1 MLRTLLSFFKNE
13 NVKPYESV
21 DPFTNSTYNY
31 PNTAIDP
38 STDTGMKFAQSLG
51 GIDDIKQTYDHI
63 NRLANDNTKTNI
75 QRSDAVK
82 KAYNVDL
89 KPATIKLRPGEPQVF
104 AVGPGYDYLIE
115 EAPAVCA
122 KYGAKVA
129 TTAQLEEAQR
139 NGADWCF
146 NAWVADSNV
155 SKRPTTTTAIPGC
168 AHTPGVHDGYPA
180 GYRVGVTCYGP
191 KPDIND
197 PVAQNNT
204 ILPFNQQMWN
214 KPPPSDT
221 PTYLTIPSGYLET
234 SGPQPSCFGGLSPE
248 QAQQQCN
255 ALGAACVG
263 FSYSKNGNG
272 GGCYKGNH
280 NAGIQPNPAYMGYVK
295 INSSPLNAVVTGRYI
310 KLQYNRGECLN
321 LAQILVYSTKNGPNI
336 ITPNTYVNKSSG
348 YFGDMFPS
356 SNFVNGRGAV
366 HYNFVHSSC
375 GDVPWLIVDLGS
387 SMPIYKIVIINR
399 IDCCRE
405 RIYGMTLSVLDE
417 VNTPVYV
424 SNPVTTP
431 HVLFTWFPPNSD
443 YTPDHPDDV
452 HLLSSGG
459 PWKCLPGINVPLK
472 KNAQGDVECMSHD
485 TVNCLWQGS
494 EGQCN
499 ALIAN
504 TPANS
509 IRPLVCGEMHARYH
523 GGSGYDNPGHWCA
536 RARNTL

>member
-38 STDTGMKFAQSLG
+38 STDAGMKFAQSLG
-51 GIDDIKQTYDHI
+51 GMDNIKQTYDHI

-104 AVGPGYDYLIE
+104 PVGPGYQYTFQ

-146 NAWVADSNV
+146 SGWVTEGQGKWPINLT
-155 SKRPTTTTAIPGC
+155 PIPGC
-168 AHTPGVHDGYPA
+168 GERTGIIEWTPGDRA
-180 GYRVGVTCYGP
+180 GVNCYGP
-191 KPDIND
+191 KPDMNE
-197 PVAQNNT
+197 PGVQNT
-204 ILPFNQQMWN
+204 IGPFNQQMWS

-234 SGPQPSCFGGLSPE
+234 NGPQPSCFGGLSPE

-310 KLQYNRGECLN
+310 KLQYSRVDWLN
-321 LAQILVYSTKNGPNI
+321 LVQIFVYSTKNGPNI
-336 ITPNTYVNKSSG
+336 ITPNTSVTGSSEWGG
-348 YFGDMFPS
+348 YPM
-356 SNFVNGRGAV
+356 SNIVNGKHAAL
-366 HYNFVHSSC
+366 YNIAHS
-375 GDVPWLIVDLGS
+375 GRYEVPWLIVDLGS
-387 SMPIYKIVIINR
+387 SVPIYKIIIINR
-399 IDCCRE
+399 RDCCRE
-405 RIYGMTLSVLDE
+405 RILGTTLSILDE
-417 VNTPVYV
+417 VNTPVYI
-424 SNPVTTP
+424 SNPVTTTNIIY
-431 HVLFTWFPPNSD
+431 TWFPPNSD
-443 YTPDHPDDV
+443 VKPDQPDDIG
-452 HLLSSGG
+452 LTTPEG

-472 KNAQGDVECMSHD
+472 KNAQGDVQCMSHD
-485 TVNCLWQGS
+485 GVGCLWRGS
-494 EGQCN
+494 EGECN

-504 TPANS
+504 VPEAS
-509 IRPLVCGEMHARYH
+509 IRPLVCGEMHARHY
-523 GGSGYDNPGHWCA
+523 GGGGYDNPGHWCA

>member
-38 STDTGMKFAQSLG
+38 STDAGMKFAQSLG
-51 GIDDIKQTYDHI
+51 GMDNIKQTYDHI

-104 AVGPGYDYLIE
+104 PVGPGYQYTFQ

-146 NAWVADSNV
+146 SGWVTEGQGKWPINLT
-155 SKRPTTTTAIPGC
+155 PIPGC
-168 AHTPGVHDGYPA
+168 GERTGIIEWTPGDRA
-180 GYRVGVTCYGP
+180 GVNCYGP
-191 KPDIND
+191 KPDMNE
-197 PVAQNNT
+197 PGVQNT
-204 ILPFNQQMWN
+204 IGPFNQQMWS

-234 SGPQPSCFGGLSPE
+234 NGPQPSCFGGLSPE

-310 KLQYNRGECLN
+310 KLQYSRVDWLN
-321 LAQILVYSTKNGPNI
+321 LVQIFVYSTKNGPNI
-336 ITPNTYVNKSSG
+336 ITPNTSVTGSSEWGG
-348 YFGDMFPS
+348 YPM
-356 SNFVNGRGAV
+356 SNIVNGKHAAL
-366 HYNFVHSSC
+366 YNIAHS
-375 GDVPWLIVDLGS
+375 GRYEVPWLIVDLGS
-387 SMPIYKIVIINR
+387 SVPIYKIIIINR
-399 IDCCRE
+399 RDCCRE
-405 RIYGMTLSVLDE
+405 RILGTTLSILDE
-417 VNTPVYV
+417 VNTPVYI
-424 SNPVTTP
+424 SNPVTTTNIIY
-431 HVLFTWFPPNSD
+431 TWFPPNSD
-443 YTPDHPDDV
+443 VKRDPPEDMY
-452 HLLSSGG
+452 LASSEG
-459 PWKCLPGINVPLK
+459 PWKCLPGIPVPLQR
-472 KNAQGDVECMSHD
+472 NVQGDVQCMSYD
-485 TVNCLWQGS
+485 GVGCLWQGN
-494 EGQCN
+494 EDQCN
-499 ALIAN
+499 GLIRGIFHNNN
-504 TPANS
+504 T